1 MAIGANMTARESG
14 EALAHHDREA
24 ARCRA
29 EIAQAAARIGE
40 HSLALLGHR
49 DWTQELALVE
59 RERELILKGMK

>member
-1 MAIGANMTARESG
+1 MSDQKTAAS
-14 EALAHHDREA
+14 LAHRDREA

-59 RERELILKGMK
+59 RERDLILKGMK